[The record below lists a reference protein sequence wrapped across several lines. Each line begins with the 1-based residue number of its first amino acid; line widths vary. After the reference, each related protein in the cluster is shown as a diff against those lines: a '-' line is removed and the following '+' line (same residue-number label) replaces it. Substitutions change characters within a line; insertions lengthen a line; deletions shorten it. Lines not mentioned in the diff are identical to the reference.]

1 MPLPPEVLE
10 NISSKIEE
18 ARKKRAELQE
28 VLDDLRASGV
38 DASAQQEK
46 ATKIDE
52 QLKQLSVFYKRQM
65 KRAEG

>member
-1 MPLPPEVLE
+1 MPLPADVLE

-38 DASAQQEK
+38 DANAQREK
-46 ATKIDE
+46 AAQIDE
-52 QLKQLSVFYKRQM
+52 QLKQLSIFYKRQM
-65 KRAEG
+65 KRVEG